1 MRVLEGS
8 SLDVLWNV
16 ASGTPY
22 TQSQIYDEVG
32 LAALARQPV
41 GPLNSRYGPWT
52 QSLDFKASKSF
63 GVSGLDLNAY
73 VWVLNAFD
81 TKNAITIFTGTGSPF
96 STGFL
101 NTPDGQAAAQNLQS
115 KYGLPIGPAYT
126 MAQQNQS
133 LFNNP
138 SFLELSSAEHL
149 LYVSD
154 ASNHVIRTVPLEPA
168 GVMGT
173 VGVVDGAAGRSRRRW
188 SRSRRRKRS
197 MGFLPQAR

>member
-1 MRVLEGS
+1 VSNSSANPAWYGSETPKQTAPLDFDQRHKVSINLDYLLGKGEGAQVGGVPVFENT
-8 SLDVLWNV
+8 DVNVLWNV

-22 TQSQIYDEVG
+22 TQTEVFDEVG
-32 LAALARQPV
+32 LAALAKQPV

-81 TKNAITIFTGTGSPF
+81 TKNAITIYTGTGSPF

-133 LFNNP
+133 LFSNP
-138 SFLELSSAEHL
+138 RM
-149 LYVSD
+149 
-154 ASNHVIRTVPLEPA
+154 IRFGLRA
-168 GVMGT
+168 G
-173 VGVVDGAAGRSRRRW
+173 
-188 SRSRRRKRS
+188 
-197 MGFLPQAR
+197 F